1 MSIKDILDRNYK
13 RVENIMFG
21 NNKSEKEKRFNIISD
36 EMVNF
41 MSVTV
46 VQDSRTGVNYMIT
59 QGTAGLSVTPVL
71 DKDGKIL
78 ITEV

>member
-1 MSIKDILDRNYK
+1 
-13 RVENIMFG
+13 MFG
-21 NNKSEKEKRFNIISD
+21 NNKNEKEKRFNIISD

-46 VQDSRTGVNYMIT
+46 VQDSKTGVNYMIT
-59 QGTAGLSVTPVL
+59 QGTSGLSVTPVL